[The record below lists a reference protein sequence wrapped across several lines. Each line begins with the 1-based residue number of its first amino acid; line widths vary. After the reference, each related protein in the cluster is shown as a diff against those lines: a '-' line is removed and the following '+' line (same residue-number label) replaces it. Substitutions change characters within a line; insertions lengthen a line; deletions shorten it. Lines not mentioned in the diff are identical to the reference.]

1 MRIKSKRLTARS
13 NNYIIKKGRSIATS
27 WVYVILISAFLVSCG
42 SKKAA
47 IATATESNL
56 SAKQIIRNHY
66 RNDADFETL
75 RGRIKI
81 DYADDHTSQ
90 GFSVSMRMKKDEAIW
105 LSATLSV
112 VKVLITPDR
121 VSFYNK
127 LDNTYFDGDYALLN
141 KLLGTEVNYTM
152 VQNLLLGQ
160 SILDLKDQ
168 RFDASVSSDYYQLT
182 PNRQQELYKLLFLLE
197 PRNFKMAVQQLSQPE
212 KGRILNIAY
221 ESYQQVEGIVVPD
234 KISLEA
240 QDGTVLT
247 KIDLEYRSLEF
258 NERLSFPYN
267 IPNGFTPIE
276 LDR

>member
-1 MRIKSKRLTARS
+1 MAIKRVQRFISAGFSVISLMLILSSCGTKKVATGGAVESDMSARQ
-13 NNYIIKKGRSIATS
+13 IIK
-27 WVYVILISAFLVSCG
+27 
-42 SKKAA
+42 
-47 IATATESNL
+47 
-56 SAKQIIRNHY
+56 NHY
-66 RNDADFETL
+66 RNDIDFETL

-81 DYADDHTSQ
+81 DYSDGDTQQ

-127 LDNTYFDGDYALLN
+127 LDNTYFDGDFALLN
-141 KLLGTEVNYTM
+141 DLLGTEVDFKM

-160 SILDLKDQ
+160 SIVDLKGQ
-168 RFDASVSSDYYQLT
+168 RYNASVAENFYQLK
-182 PNRQQELYKLLFLLE
+182 PDKQLELYKLLFLLE
-197 PRNFKMAVQQLSQPE
+197 PDNFKMAVQQLSQPE

-221 ESYQQVEGIVVPD
+221 ESYQEVGGKVIPD

-240 QDGTVLT
+240 QDGTALT
-247 KIDLEYRSLEF
+247 RIDLEYRSLEF
-258 NERLSFPYN
+258 NERLSFPYD
-267 IPNGFTPIE
+267 IPNGFSPLE